1 MRQVQELL
9 GLLAD
14 GQAAPV
20 EVTEVTVAPLAAAG
34 MLTETVDHVPPP
46 PGAAYVAR
54 ARGRQLLI
62 ESDEMTALREA
73 GAAFDLGVD

>member
-14 GQAAPV
+14 GQAQPV
-20 EVTEVTVAPLAAAG
+20 EVTEVTVLPIAAAG
-34 MLTETVDHVPPP
+34 MLTETVDHVEPP
-46 PGAAYVAR
+46 PGSAYVAR

-62 ESDEMTALREA
+62 DADEMSALRDS

>member
-1 MRQVQELL
+1 MRQVPELL

-14 GQAAPV
+14 GQATPV
-20 EVTEVTVAPLAAAG
+20 AATEVTVAPIAAAG
-34 MLTETVDHVPPP
+34 MLTEHVEHAPPP

-62 ESDEMTALREA
+62 EADEMAALREA
-73 GAAFDLGVD
+73 GAAFDLGAD